1 MRAHS
6 KAILYDE
13 FRQQAYFRNDRE
25 RILTLILSLVQAPPL
40 MKIVLFGATGNIG
53 NVILDEALNRGH
65 QVVAVVR
72 DPAKLATK
80 HAALTVVQGDVAH
93 PASYASALP
102 GTEAAIASLNDHAD
116 PANVPRQ
123 ATLLLDALSAGG
135 VHRFV
140 WVGGAGSLET
150 APGVRVIDDPGFPEA
165 WKVPANAQVDA
176 LEVFRASKAPIDWTY
191 ISPAAEIAPGERKG
205 SFRVGGEQL
214 LTDAQGHSRISIAD
228 FAIGVLDRIE
238 KGDAAKKRVTFAY

>member
-1 MRAHS
+1 
-6 KAILYDE
+6 
-13 FRQQAYFRNDRE
+13 
-25 RILTLILSLVQAPPL
+25 

-72 DPAKLATK
+72 DPAKLTTK
-80 HAALTVVQGDVAH
+80 HAALTVVRGDVAQT
-93 PASYASALP
+93 ASYAAALP
-102 GTEAAIASLNDHAD
+102 GAEAAIASLNDHAD

-123 ATLLLDALSAGG
+123 AALLLDALSSAG
-135 VHRFV
+135 VRRFA

-165 WKVPANAQVDA
+165 WKASANAQIDA
-176 LEVFRASKAPIDWTY
+176 LKVFRASAAPIDWTY
-191 ISPAAEIAPGERKG
+191 ISPAAEIAPGERTG

-214 LTDAQGHSRISIAD
+214 LVNAEGHSRISTTD
-228 FAIGVLDRIE
+228 FAIGVLDRME

>member
-1 MRAHS
+1 
-6 KAILYDE
+6 
-13 FRQQAYFRNDRE
+13 
-25 RILTLILSLVQAPPL
+25 
-40 MKIVLFGATGNIG
+40 MKIILFGATGNLG
-53 NVILDEALNRGH
+53 SVILDEALDRGH
-65 QVVAVVR
+65 EVTAVVR

-80 HAALTVVQGDVAH
+80 HDALTVVKGDVAQ
-93 PASYASALP
+93 PSSYASVLP
-102 GTEAAIASLNDHAD
+102 GNDAAIASLNDHAD

-123 ATLLLDALSAGG
+123 AALLLDALSKAG
-135 VHRFV
+135 VRRFA

-165 WKVPANAQVDA
+165 WKASANAQIEA
-176 LEVFRASKAPIDWTY
+176 LAVFRASKAPIDWTY

-214 LTDAQGHSRISIAD
+214 LVNAEGHSRISIAD

>member
-1 MRAHS
+1 
-6 KAILYDE
+6 
-13 FRQQAYFRNDRE
+13 
-25 RILTLILSLVQAPPL
+25 
-40 MKIVLFGATGNIG
+40 MKIVLFGATGNLG
-53 NVILDEALNRGH
+53 SVILDEALDRGH
-65 QVVAVVR
+65 EVTAVVR

-80 HAALTVVQGDVAH
+80 HDALTVVKGDVAQ
-93 PASYASALP
+93 PSSYASVLP
-102 GTEAAIASLNDHAD
+102 GNDAAIASLNDHAD
-116 PANVPRQ
+116 PSNVPRQ
-123 ATLLLDALSAGG
+123 AALLLDALSKAG
-135 VHRFV
+135 VRRFA

-165 WKVPANAQVDA
+165 WKASANAQIEA
-176 LEVFRASKAPIDWTY
+176 LAVFRASKASIDWTY

-214 LTDAQGHSRISIAD
+214 LVNAEGHSTISIAD

>member
-1 MRAHS
+1 
-6 KAILYDE
+6 
-13 FRQQAYFRNDRE
+13 
-25 RILTLILSLVQAPPL
+25 

-53 NVILDEALNRGH
+53 NVILDEALARGH
-65 QVVAVVR
+65 AVTAVVR

-80 HAALTVVQGDVAH
+80 HPSLTVVQGDVTR
-93 PASYASALP
+93 PASYAGEVTGAD
-102 GTEAAIASLNDHAD
+102 AAIASLNDHAD

-123 ATLLLDALSAGG
+123 AASLLEALAKANVG
-135 VHRFV
+135 RFA

-165 WKVPANAQVDA
+165 WKAAANSQIDA
-176 LEVFRASKAPIDWTY
+176 LGVFRASKAPIDWTY

-214 LTDAQGHSRISIAD
+214 LVDAAGHSKISTAD
-228 FAIGVLDRIE
+228 FATGVLDRIE
-238 KGDAAKKRVTFAY
+238 RGDAVKKRVTFAY

>member
-1 MRAHS
+1 
-6 KAILYDE
+6 
-13 FRQQAYFRNDRE
+13 
-25 RILTLILSLVQAPPL
+25 
-40 MKIVLFGATGNIG
+40 MKIVLFGATGNLG

-65 QVVAVVR
+65 QVTAVVR
-72 DPAKLATK
+72 DPARLATK
-80 HAALTVVQGDVAH
+80 HAALTVVQGDVAQ

-102 GTEAAIASLNDHAD
+102 GNDAAIASLNDHAD

-123 ATLLLDALSAGG
+123 ATLLLEALSQAG
-135 VHRFV
+135 VHRFA

-150 APGVRVIDDPGFPEA
+150 APGVRVIDDPGFPDA
-165 WKVPANAQVDA
+165 WKASAKAQIEA
-176 LEVFRASKAPIDWTY
+176 LAVFRASKAPIDWTY

-214 LTDAQGHSRISIAD
+214 LVNSEGHSRISIAD

-238 KGDAAKKRVTFAY
+238 KGDAAKKRVTLAY

>member
-1 MRAHS
+1 
-6 KAILYDE
+6 
-13 FRQQAYFRNDRE
+13 
-25 RILTLILSLVQAPPL
+25 
-40 MKIVLFGATGNIG
+40 MKIVLFGATGNLG
-53 NVILDEALNRGH
+53 SVILDEALDRGH
-65 QVVAVVR
+65 EVTAVVR

-80 HAALTVVQGDVAH
+80 HDALTVVKGDVAQ
-93 PASYASALP
+93 PSSYASVLP
-102 GTEAAIASLNDHAD
+102 GNDAAIASLNDHAD

-123 ATLLLDALSAGG
+123 AALLLDALSRAG
-135 VHRFV
+135 VRRFA

-165 WKVPANAQVDA
+165 WKASANAQIEA
-176 LEVFRASKAPIDWTY
+176 LAVFRASKAPIDWTY

-205 SFRVGGEQL
+205 SFRFGGEQL
-214 LTDAQGHSRISIAD
+214 LVNAEGHSRISIAD

>member
-1 MRAHS
+1 
-6 KAILYDE
+6 
-13 FRQQAYFRNDRE
+13 
-25 RILTLILSLVQAPPL
+25 
-40 MKIVLFGATGNIG
+40 MKIVLFGATGNLG
-53 NVILDEALNRGH
+53 SVILDEALDRGH
-65 QVVAVVR
+65 EVTAVVR

-80 HAALTVVQGDVAH
+80 HDALTVVKGDVAQ
-93 PASYASALP
+93 PSSYASVLP
-102 GTEAAIASLNDHAD
+102 GNDAAIASLNDHAD

-123 ATLLLDALSAGG
+123 AALLLDALSRAG
-135 VHRFV
+135 VRRFA

-165 WKVPANAQVDA
+165 WKASANAQIEA
-176 LEVFRASKAPIDWTY
+176 LAVFRASKAPIDWTY

-214 LTDAQGHSRISIAD
+214 LVNAEGHSRISIAD

>member
-1 MRAHS
+1 
-6 KAILYDE
+6 
-13 FRQQAYFRNDRE
+13 
-25 RILTLILSLVQAPPL
+25 
-40 MKIVLFGATGNIG
+40 MKIVLFGASGNIG

-72 DPAKLATK
+72 DPAKLTTK
-80 HAALTVVQGDVAH
+80 HAALTVVPGDVAQT
-93 PASYASALP
+93 ASYAAALP
-102 GTEAAIASLNDHAD
+102 GAEAAIASLNDHAD

-123 ATLLLDALSAGG
+123 ASLLLDALSSAG
-135 VHRFV
+135 VRRFA

-165 WKVPANAQVDA
+165 WKASANAQIDA
-176 LEVFRASKAPIDWTY
+176 LKVFRASTAPIDWTY
-191 ISPAAEIAPGERKG
+191 ISPAAEIAPGERTG

-214 LTDAQGHSRISIAD
+214 LVNAEGHSRISTAD

>member
-1 MRAHS
+1 
-6 KAILYDE
+6 
-13 FRQQAYFRNDRE
+13 
-25 RILTLILSLVQAPPL
+25 

-53 NVILDEALNRGH
+53 NVILGEALDRGH
-65 QVVAVVR
+65 TVTAVVR
-72 DPAKLATK
+72 DPAKLATT
-80 HAALTVVQGDVAH
+80 HAGLTVVQGDAAQ
-93 PASYASALP
+93 PSSYAAALP
-102 GTEAAIASLNDHAD
+102 GAEAAIASLNDHAD

-123 ATLLLDALSAGG
+123 ATSLLDALSAAG
-135 VHRFV
+135 VHRFA

-165 WKVPANAQVDA
+165 WKASANSQIEA
-176 LEVFRASKAPIDWTY
+176 LAVFRASKAPIDWTY

-214 LTDAQGHSRISIAD
+214 LVNAEGHSRISTAD

>member
-1 MRAHS
+1 
-6 KAILYDE
+6 
-13 FRQQAYFRNDRE
+13 
-25 RILTLILSLVQAPPL
+25 
-40 MKIVLFGATGNIG
+40 MKIVLFGATGNLG
-53 NVILDEALNRGH
+53 SVILDEALDRGH
-65 QVVAVVR
+65 EVTAVVR

-80 HAALTVVQGDVAH
+80 HDALTVVKGDVAQ
-93 PASYASALP
+93 PSSYASVLP
-102 GTEAAIASLNDHAD
+102 GNDAAITSLNDHAD
-116 PANVPRQ
+116 PSNVPRQ
-123 ATLLLDALSAGG
+123 AALLLDALSKAG
-135 VHRFV
+135 VRRFA

-165 WKVPANAQVDA
+165 WKASANAQIEA
-176 LEVFRASKAPIDWTY
+176 LAVFRASKAPIDWTY

-214 LTDAQGHSRISIAD
+214 LVNAEGHSRISIAD

>member
-1 MRAHS
+1 
-6 KAILYDE
+6 
-13 FRQQAYFRNDRE
+13 
-25 RILTLILSLVQAPPL
+25 

-65 QVVAVVR
+65 HVVAVVR
-72 DPAKLATK
+72 DPAKLATR
-80 HAALTVVQGDVAH
+80 HAALTVVQGDVAQ
-93 PASYASALP
+93 PTSYAGALP
-102 GTEAAIASLNDHAD
+102 GAEAAIASLNDHAD

-123 ATLLLDALSAGG
+123 ATLLLEELSAGA
-135 VHRFV
+135 VRRLV

-150 APGVRVIDDPGFPEA
+150 APGMRVIDDPAFPEA
-165 WKVPANAQVDA
+165 WKAAANAQIDA

-214 LTDAQGHSRISIAD
+214 LVDAQGHSRISIAD
-228 FAIGVLDRIE
+228 FAIGVVDRLE
-238 KGDAAKKRVTFAY
+238 KGDAVKKRITLAY

>member
-1 MRAHS
+1 
-6 KAILYDE
+6 
-13 FRQQAYFRNDRE
+13 
-25 RILTLILSLVQAPPL
+25 
-40 MKIVLFGATGNIG
+40 MKIVLFGATGNLG
-53 NVILDEALNRGH
+53 SVILDEALDRGH
-65 QVVAVVR
+65 EVTAVVR

-80 HAALTVVQGDVAH
+80 HDALTVVKGDVAQ
-93 PASYASALP
+93 PSSYASVLP
-102 GTEAAIASLNDHAD
+102 GNDAAIASLNDHAD

-123 ATLLLDALSAGG
+123 AALLLDALSKAD
-135 VHRFV
+135 VRRFA

-165 WKVPANAQVDA
+165 WKAPANAQIEA
-176 LEVFRASKAPIDWTY
+176 LAVFRASKAPIDWTY

-214 LTDAQGHSRISIAD
+214 LVNAEGHSRISIAD

>member
-1 MRAHS
+1 
-6 KAILYDE
+6 
-13 FRQQAYFRNDRE
+13 
-25 RILTLILSLVQAPPL
+25 

-53 NVILDEALNRGH
+53 KVILDEALNRGH
-65 QVVAVVR
+65 QVIAVVR

-80 HAALTVVQGDVAH
+80 HAALTVAQGDVAQ
-93 PASYASALP
+93 PASYAGVLP
-102 GTEAAIASLNDHAD
+102 GTDAAIASLNDHAN

-123 ATLLLDALSAGG
+123 AAILLDALSVGG
-135 VHRFV
+135 VRRFA

-165 WKVPANAQVDA
+165 WKAAANAQVDA
-176 LEVFRASKAPIDWTY
+176 LNVFLASKAPIDWTY

-214 LTDAQGHSRISIAD
+214 LVDAQGHSRISIAD

-238 KGDAAKKRVTFAY
+238 KGDTAKKRITLAY

>member
-1 MRAHS
+1 
-6 KAILYDE
+6 
-13 FRQQAYFRNDRE
+13 
-25 RILTLILSLVQAPPL
+25 

-65 QVVAVVR
+65 QVTAVVR
-72 DPAKLATK
+72 DPSKLAKK
-80 HAALTVVQGDVAH
+80 HAALTVVQGDVAQ
-93 PASYASALP
+93 PASYASALT
-102 GTEAAIASLNDHAD
+102 GTDAAIASLNDHAN

-123 ATLLLDALSAGG
+123 ATLLLDTLSKAG
-135 VHRFV
+135 VHRFA

-150 APGVRVIDDPGFPEA
+150 APDVRVIDDPGFPEA
-165 WKVPANAQVDA
+165 WKVAANAQIEA
-176 LEVFRASKAPIDWTY
+176 LGIFRASKAPIDWTY

-214 LTDAQGHSRISIAD
+214 LVNPEGHSRISNAD

>member
-1 MRAHS
+1 
-6 KAILYDE
+6 
-13 FRQQAYFRNDRE
+13 
-25 RILTLILSLVQAPPL
+25 
-40 MKIVLFGATGNIG
+40 MKIVLFGATGNLG
-53 NVILDEALNRGH
+53 TVILDEALNRGH
-65 QVVAVVR
+65 EVTAVVR

-80 HAALTVVQGDVAH
+80 HAALIVVKGDVAQ
-93 PASYASALP
+93 PASYAGVLT
-102 GTEAAIASLNDHAD
+102 GKDAAIASLNDHAD

-123 ATLLLDALSAGG
+123 ATLLLDALSRAG
-135 VHRFV
+135 VHRFA

-165 WKVPANAQVDA
+165 WKASAKAQIEA

-214 LTDAQGHSRISIAD
+214 LANAEGHSRISTAD

-238 KGDAAKKRVTFAY
+238 KGDAAKKRVTLAY

>member
-1 MRAHS
+1 
-6 KAILYDE
+6 
-13 FRQQAYFRNDRE
+13 
-25 RILTLILSLVQAPPL
+25 

-53 NVILDEALNRGH
+53 NVILEEALNRGH
-65 QVVAVVR
+65 AVTAVVR
-72 DPAKLATK
+72 DPAKLTTK
-80 HAALTVVQGDVAH
+80 HAGLTVVQGDVAQ
-93 PASYASALP
+93 PSSYAAALP
-102 GTEAAIASLNDHAD
+102 GAEAAIASLNDHAD

-123 ATLLLDALSAGG
+123 ATSLLDALSAAGT
-135 VHRFV
+135 RRLA

-165 WKVPANAQVDA
+165 WKASANSQIAA

-214 LTDAQGHSRISIAD
+214 LVNAEGHSRISTAD